1 MNPPGRNPRRTEDE
15 SGQISVLV
23 LGMVLIV
30 LMLTAVIFGATQVNL
45 EARKLFSTADGA
57 ATAAAASVEPGH
69 SIQVPAEAQL
79 RAAVEDHLSVTG
91 AHQNHY
97 RLEIV
102 RTWASD
108 DGETVHV
115 ELAAAA
121 ELPVLRWIMPAEVP
135 VVADSHAR
143 VTINR

>member
-1 MNPPGRNPRRTEDE
+1 MSPPARNPRRIEGE

-30 LMLTAVIFGATQVNL
+30 LMLTAVIFGATRVNL

-57 ATAAAASVEPGH
+57 ATAAAASIEPGY
-69 SIQVPAEAQL
+69 SIQAPAASQL
-79 RAAVEDHLSVTG
+79 QAAVEEHLLVTD

-97 RLEIV
+97 RLHVV